1 MPQLID
7 GLLYAYLCIEALYVF
22 VYFFMDII
30 MIKSV
35 RKKMSTIQNHIISG
49 SSSGK
54 TYTRI
59 GNIISSTNLKFG
71 CTLYIFLHHQNK
83 YCNKFNWNIHTTL
96 QDKVIRPKKSSK
108 FLYQQPCTWVILLTF
123 SEKSFSMYEL
133 KCLSLTYTTHALH
146 YKGRNSIKLHLLK
159 MEILSLDNQN

>member
-7 GLLYAYLCIEALYVF
+7 GLLYAYLCIEELYVF
-22 VYFFMDII
+22 VYFFMNII
-30 MIKSV
+30 MLKSV

-123 SEKSFSMYEL
+123 REKSFVLTCNSDTAFSYL
-133 KCLSLTYTTHALH
+133 YFTGYLRVQSLPMQRF
-146 YKGRNSIKLHLLK
+146 KGHFF
-159 MEILSLDNQN
+159 

>member
-123 SEKSFSMYEL
+123 SEKSFVLTCNSDTAFSYL
-133 KCLSLTYTTHALH
+133 YFTGYLRVQSLPMQRF
-146 YKGRNSIKLHLLK
+146 KGHFF
-159 MEILSLDNQN
+159 